1 MNHSVF
7 GYSVTIIVNYDHHES
22 SACVI
27 ENINVFDKFEHKK
40 IILLSY
46 MNALLFRN
54 MSLKSIDLVY
64 TGTLVA
70 L

>member
-1 MNHSVF
+1 M
-7 GYSVTIIVNYDHHES
+7 
-22 SACVI
+22 I
-27 ENINVFDKFEHKK
+27 ENINVFDKFQHTHTQKN
-40 IILLSY
+40 ILLSY

-54 MSLKSIDLVY
+54 MSLKSADLVY